1 MSDAIKH
8 ECGIALIRLRKP
20 IGYYTEKYG
29 TPMYGINKL
38 YLLMQK
44 QHNRGQDGAGVA
56 SIKINTLPGI
66 DYISRFR
73 SVKTRAIDNIFGK
86 IGKEYKD
93 LVEQQPD
100 RADDMEW
107 LWENMPFLGD
117 VYLGHLRYGTH
128 GINSV
133 DNCHP
138 MVRENNWRSR
148 SLAVAGNFNMTNV
161 DEQFQKLLE
170 LGQHPKHKSDT
181 VTVLEKIGHFLDE
194 ENQMLFDEF
203 KKGDYTN
210 KEITSLIEQNLNLR
224 RVLKR
229 AGKDFDGGYA
239 MAGLTGYGA
248 AFLMRDPNGIRPAYY
263 YIDDEVVVM
272 ASEKPAIKTAFGID
286 YSEIKEVT
294 PGHALIV
301 DKAGNPELV
310 EVTEPREKLSCS
322 FERIYFSRG
331 NDPEIY
337 NERKNMGKLLCP
349 QILDA
354 INYDLK
360 NTVFSYIPNTA
371 ETSWLGMMK
380 GIENHLRE
388 YRKKEILNKDLTE
401 EQLDEILQFKPRAEK
416 LVIKD
421 AKLRT
426 FITDN
431 DSRDD
436 LVTHVYDTT
445 YEVVK
450 KGVDTLVVLDDSIV
464 RGTTLEKSI
473 IKMLDKL
480 EPKKIIIVSCAP
492 QIRYPD
498 CYGIDMSR
506 MKEFVAFRALLG
518 LLEDRGQLYKME
530 ETYDKCL
537 AAVGTPAF
545 RETNF
550 VQELYGLF
558 THYELS
564 DKVAEIVKAPDV
576 KAEVQVIYQTIEDLH
591 QACPN
596 HKGDWYFTG
605 NYPTP
610 GGTGVVN
617 RAFMNFMENKLVRAY

>member
-1 MSDAIKH
+1 MSDSIKH

-20 IGYYTEKYG
+20 IEYYAEKYG

-56 SIKINTLPGI
+56 SIKINAMPGI
-66 DYISRFR
+66 EYISRFR
-73 SVKTRAIDNIFGK
+73 SVKTRAIDNIFKK
-86 IGKEYKD
+86 IGQEYSALEEK
-93 LVEQQPD
+93 QPD
-100 RADDMEW
+100 RVKDVSW
-107 LWENMPFLGD
+107 VWENMPFLGD

-161 DEQFQKLLE
+161 DEQFKKLID

-181 VTVLEKIGHFLDE
+181 ITVLEKIGHFLDE
-194 ENQMLFDEF
+194 ENQRQFDIH
-203 KKGDYTN
+203 KAKDHTN
-210 KEITSLIEQNLNLR
+210 QEITQLIEQHLDMQ

-229 AGKDFDGGYA
+229 SCRDFDGGYA

-248 AFLMRDPNGIRPAYY
+248 SFVVRDPHGIRPAYY
-263 YIDDEVVVM
+263 YMDDEVVVV
-272 ASEKPAIKTAFGID
+272 ASEKPAIKTAFDIE
-286 YSEIKEVT
+286 YSEIKEIT
-294 PGHALIV
+294 PGSALII
-301 DKAGNPELV
+301 DKGG
-310 EVTEPREKLSCS
+310 EVGLKEILPQREKTSCS

-337 NERKNMGKLLCP
+337 TERKNMGKLLCP
-349 QILDA
+349 QILEA

-371 ETSWLGMMK
+371 ETSWIGMMK
-380 GIENHLRE
+380 GIESHLRD
-388 YRKKEILNKDLTE
+388 YRKKAILNQKLTE

-426 FITDN
+426 FISDN

-450 KGVDTLVVLDDSIV
+450 KGIDTIVVLDDSIV

-506 MKEFVAFRALLG
+506 MKEFVAFRAV
-518 LLEDRGQLYKME
+518 LELVKESGVDRVKE
-530 ETYDKCL
+530 VYDKCV
-537 AAVGTPAF
+537 AAAGTPEF
-545 RETNF
+545 SKINF
-550 VQELYGLF
+550 VQELYAPF
-558 THYELS
+558 SPEQIS
-564 DKVAEIVKAPDV
+564 DKVAEIVRAVDV
-576 KAEVQVIYQTIEDLH
+576 NADVQVIYQRIEDLH

-596 HKGDWYFTG
+596 HTGDWYFTG

-610 GGTGVVN
+610 GGIKVVN
-617 RAFMNFMENKLVRAY
+617 RAFMNFVENKGGRAY